1 MQTHKF
7 ETGRDTMATVAE
19 HLVEALVTAGV
30 RRIYG
35 VVGDSLNSI
44 VDAVHHNRNIDW
56 VHMRHEEAGAFAASA
71 EAQLTGNLA
80 VCAGSCGPG
89 NLHLINGLFDAHKT
103 LAPVLAIA
111 AQIPSTEIGTD
122 FFQETHPERLFTECS
137 HFCQLVSIEKQ
148 MPRLLQI
155 AMQTS
160 MSRGGVSVL
169 VLPGDMAS
177 AKMTSKELEHRI
189 FPPKPAIRPSSAD
202 LKKLAEILNNSERI
216 TLFGGAGCAGAR
228 KEVFALAERLKA
240 PVAYSFRGK
249 EFLEFDNPY
258 ATGMTGLLGTEGGH
272 YSLEKADLVF
282 LLGTDFPYT
291 AWYPKNA
298 KIVQLD
304 IRAEHLGRRSKLD
317 LGLMGDTKETLSELL
332 PLLKQKKNDKHL
344 KACLEKERDT
354 RKFLNRRQDSKQA
367 GPLSPE
373 QVTSILSDVAED
385 DAIFTVDTGM
395 TAVWAARH
403 LQMKRERRLIG
414 SFNHGSMANAMPQ
427 AIGAQFAF
435 PKRQV
440 LSLSGDGGLAMLM
453 GDLLTVAQYELP
465 IKLVV
470 YNNSTLGMVKL
481 EMRVAG
487 YEDFGV
493 DVPSVNF
500 AKLADACGIRGFRI
514 EKPSDVKDAFSS
526 ALRHKGPALVD
537 VVTNPNALALPP
549 KVDAKEVAGYGLYVA
564 KQTLH
569 GKLFESIEELKGNL
583 P

>member
-1 MQTHKF
+1 MT
-7 ETGRDTMATVAE
+7 TVAQ
-19 HLVEALVTAGV
+19 HLVEALANAGV
-30 RRIYG
+30 SRIYG

-44 VDAVHHNRNIDW
+44 VDAVHHSKKIEW
-56 VHMRHEEAGAFAASA
+56 IHVRHEEVAAFAASA
-71 EAQLTGNLA
+71 EAQLTGSLA

-111 AQIPSTEIGTD
+111 AQIPSSEIGTD
-122 FFQETHPERLFTECS
+122 FFQETHPERLFQECS
-137 HFCQLVSIEKQ
+137 HFCQLVGIEKQ

-155 AMQTS
+155 AMQTCV
-160 MSRGGVSVL
+160 SRGGVSVL
-169 VLPGDMAS
+169 VLPGDVAS

-189 FPPKPAIRPSSAD
+189 FPSRPAIRPSLGD
-202 LKKLAEILNNSERI
+202 LNKLARLLDKADRV
-216 TLFGGAGCAGAR
+216 TLFGGAGCAGAHR
-228 KEVFALAERLKA
+228 EVLELAEQLKA
-240 PVAYSFRGK
+240 PIVYSFRGK
-249 EFLEFDNPY
+249 EFLEHDNPF
-258 ATGMTGLLGTEGGH
+258 ATGMTGLLGTESGH
-272 YSLEKADLVF
+272 YSLEKADLIF

-291 AWYPKNA
+291 AWYPKKP

-304 IRAEHLGRRSKLD
+304 IRAEHLGRRSQLE
-317 LGLMGDTKETLSELL
+317 LGLMGDVKATLEELL
-332 PLLKQKKNDKHL
+332 PLLKQRKSDKHL
-344 KACLEKERDT
+344 KACLEK
-354 RKFLNRRQDSKQA
+354 NRETQKSLDRHSEA
-367 GPLSPE
+367 SHRSGPLAPE
-373 QVTSILSDVAED
+373 QVTSILSEVAAD

-403 LQMKRERRLIG
+403 LRMKRARRLIG

-427 AIGAQFAF
+427 AIGAQLAF

-440 LSLSGDGGLAMLM
+440 ISMSGDGGFAMLM
-453 GDLLTVAQYELP
+453 GDLLTIAQYQLP

-493 DVPSVNF
+493 DVPQTNF
-500 AKLADACGIRGFRI
+500 AQIAEAVGVRGFRI
-514 EKPSDVKDAFSS
+514 ESPQDLKGVFSS

-569 GKLFESIEELKGNL
+569 GRLFESIDELKGNL

>member
-1 MQTHKF
+1 MT
-7 ETGRDTMATVAE
+7 TVAQ
-19 HLVEALVTAGV
+19 HLVEALATAGV

-44 VDAVHHNRNIDW
+44 VDTVHHSKKIEW
-56 VHMRHEEAGAFAASA
+56 IHVRHEEVAAFAASA
-71 EAQLTGNLA
+71 EAQLTGTLA

-111 AQIPSTEIGTD
+111 AQIPSSEIGTE
-122 FFQETHPERLFTECS
+122 FFQETHPERLFQECS
-137 HFCQLVSIEKQ
+137 HFCQLVGMERQ

-160 MSRGGVSVL
+160 LSLGGVSVL
-169 VLPGDMAS
+169 VLPGDVAS
-177 AKMTSKELEHRI
+177 AKMTSEELEHRV
-189 FPPKPAIRPSSAD
+189 FRPRPAIRPSGSD
-202 LKKLAEILNNSERI
+202 LKTLAALLDESDRV
-216 TLFGGAGCAGAR
+216 TLFGGAGCAEAHE
-228 KEVFALAERLKA
+228 EVLALAECLKA
-240 PVAYSFRGK
+240 PVVYSFRGK
-249 EFLEFDNPY
+249 EFLEYDNPY
-258 ATGMTGLLGTEGGH
+258 ATGMTGLLGTESGH

-291 AWYPKNA
+291 AWYPKKP

-304 IRAEHLGRRSKLD
+304 IRAEHLGRRSRLQ
-317 LGLMGDTKETLSELL
+317 LGLMGDIKTTLTELQ
-332 PLLKQKKNDKHL
+332 PLLKQKKSDKHL
-344 KACLEKERDT
+344 KACLEKNRESQKSLERK
-354 RKFLNRRQDSKQA
+354 REANSRSEPL
-367 GPLSPE
+367 GPE
-373 QVTSILSDVAED
+373 FVTSILSEVAAE

-403 LQMKRERRLIG
+403 LRMRRGRRLIG

-427 AIGAQFAF
+427 AIGAQLAF

-440 LSLSGDGGLAMLM
+440 ISMSGDGGFSMLM
-453 GDLLTVAQYELP
+453 GDLLTIAQYDLP
-465 IKLVV
+465 LKLVV

-487 YEDFGV
+487 LEDFGV
-493 DVPSVNF
+493 DVPDVNF
-500 AKLADACGIRGFRI
+500 AKIAEAVGIRGFRV
-514 EKPSDVKDAFSS
+514 EKSGDLRNAFSS
-526 ALRHKGPALVD
+526 ALRHRGPALVD
-537 VVTNPNALALPP
+537 VVTNPNSLALPP
-549 KVDAKEVAGYGLYVA
+549 KIDAKEVAGYGLYVA

-569 GKLFESIEELKGNL
+569 GRLFESIDELKGNL

>member
-1 MQTHKF
+1 MT
-7 ETGRDTMATVAE
+7 TVAE

-44 VDAVHHNRNIDW
+44 VDAVHHSKKIAW
-56 VHMRHEEAGAFAASA
+56 IHVRHEEVGAFAASA

-122 FFQETHPERLFTECS
+122 FFQETHRERLLLECS

-169 VLPGDMAS
+169 VLPGDVGS
-177 AKMTSKELEHRI
+177 AKATSKELEHRI
-189 FPPKPAIRPSSAD
+189 FPPHPAVRPSSAD
-202 LKKLAEILNNSERI
+202 LKKLAEILNNSDRI

-258 ATGMTGLLGTEGGH
+258 ATGMTGVLGTEGVH

-291 AWYPKNA
+291 ALYPKNA

-354 RKFLNRRQDSKQA
+354 RKFLNRRQQDSKQA

-427 AIGAQFAF
+427 ALGAQVSF
-435 PKRQV
+435 PGRQV
-440 LSLSGDGGLAMLM
+440 VTFSGDGGLSMLM
-453 GDLLTVAQYELP
+453 GDLLSLRQHKLP
-465 IKLVV
+465 VKIIVFS
-470 YNNSTLGMVKL
+470 NSALAFVEL
-481 EMRVAG
+481 EMLAAGILGQGTELVNPDFVALARSAG
-487 YEDFGV
+487 MFGV
-493 DVPSVNF
+493 RVEDP
-500 AKLADACGIRGFRI
+500 ADLKKAVT
-514 EKPSDVKDAFSS
+514 EAFQ
-526 ALRHKGPALVD
+526 HDGPALID
-537 VVTNPNALALPP
+537 AVVNRTELSMPQTIKLDQAVGFNLWALKAVLNGRG
-549 KVDAKEVAGYGLYVA
+549 DEVIDLAVSHLVR
-564 KQTLH
+564 
-569 GKLFESIEELKGNL
+569 
-583 P
+583 

>member
-1 MQTHKF
+1 MKTI
-7 ETGRDTMATVAE
+7 AI
-19 HLVEALVTAGV
+19 HLVEALVAAGV

-44 VDAVHHNRNIDW
+44 VDAVHHNKKMEW
-56 VHMRHEEAGAFAASA
+56 VHVRHEEAGAFAAGA

-111 AQIPSTEIGTD
+111 AQIPSCEIGTD
-122 FFQETHPERLFTECS
+122 FFQETHPERLFLECS
-137 HFCQLVSIEKQ
+137 HFCQLVGSEKQ

-160 MSRGGVSVL
+160 ISRGGVSVL
-169 VLPGDMAS
+169 VLPGDVAS
-177 AKMTSKELEHRI
+177 AKMTSQDQAHPVFR
-189 FPPKPAIRPSSAD
+189 PRPAIQPSSAD
-202 LKKLAEILNNSERI
+202 LRKLADFSNNADRV
-216 TLFGGAGCAGAR
+216 TLFGGAGCAGAQE
-228 KEVFALAERLKA
+228 EVIQLAKILQA

-249 EFLEFDNPY
+249 EFLEHDNPY
-258 ATGMTGLLGTEGGH
+258 AVGMTGLLGTESGH
-272 YSLEKADLVF
+272 YALEKAEAVL

-291 AWYPKNA
+291 AWYPKDGRIA
-298 KIVQLD
+298 QVD

-317 LGLMGDTKETLSELL
+317 LGLMGDVKATIESVL
-332 PLLKQKKNDKHL
+332 PLLKAKKSDKHL
-344 KACLEKERDT
+344 KACIEKS
-354 RKFLNRRQDSKQA
+354 RQSEKSLGRYAEPSKDGQ
-367 GPLSPE
+367 PLHPE
-373 QVTSILSDVAED
+373 YVTAVLSELADR

-395 TAVWAARH
+395 TAVWAARYVK
-403 LQMKRERRLIG
+403 MAAKRRLIG

-427 AIGAQFAF
+427 AIGAQLAF
-435 PKRQV
+435 PERQV
-440 LSLSGDGGLAMLM
+440 ISLSGDGGFTMLM
-453 GDLLTVAQYELP
+453 GDLLTLAQYDLP

-493 DVPSVNF
+493 DVKNTNF
-500 AKLADACGIRGFRI
+500 AKMAEAVGIRGIRV
-514 EKPSDVKDAFSS
+514 ENSGDLKSS
-526 ALRHKGPALVD
+526 LQAALRHNGPVLVD
-537 VVTNPNALALPP
+537 VVTDPNALAMPP
-549 KVDAKEVAGYGLYVA
+549 KIDAKEVAGYGLYLA

-569 GKLFESIEELKGNL
+569 GRLFESIDELKGNL